1 MDPTAAN
8 ESPARSTGSLLRILG
23 VTFGVAVTLGNSIGA
38 GIMRTPSQIAAR
50 VPSEWLIMLAW
61 TLGAIYSLLGAWS
74 LAELAAMIP
83 SSGGYYTVTRRAFGD
98 YIGFVVGWSDWLSN
112 CGAVAVGAILLAEYS
127 RDLFPR
133 ASHPVLTGTVAIVA
147 ITLLQWRGIR
157 WGSQF
162 QNVTSAITA
171 LVFFFLIAA
180 AYLRPHAP
188 TAASASTAA
197 IAAIPSGWPLL
208 FAYVLVLQGV
218 IYTYDGWYSAIYFG
232 DEIRNPGREMP
243 RSMLNGVFLLSAIY
257 LLVNA
262 ALFHVLGVAG
272 VAKENLPVAALGQS
286 IFGAMGDT
294 IVRALMVVALI
305 SLVNSV
311 VLCSTRV
318 LYAMVRDGWGAR
330 GMARVNRGGTPSV
343 ALFVSAAV
351 SIAFLLSGS
360 FEKALAVTTIFY
372 VAKYTLSYLAVF
384 WLRKREPATPRP
396 YRAWGYPWTT
406 AAAVAGSLA
415 FLAGAI
421 VGDTRNSV
429 YGFLI
434 LLASYPFYRLACK
447 RVITQNG
454 EGRDTPA

>member
-1 MDPTAAN
+1 V
-8 ESPARSTGSLLRILG
+8 PATGNLLRILG
-23 VTFGVAVTLGNSIGA
+23 VTFGIAVTLGNSIGA

-50 VPSEWLIMLAW
+50 LPSEWLIMLAW

-74 LAELAAMIP
+74 LAELGAMIP

-98 YIGFVVGWSDWLSN
+98 YIGFVVGWTDWLSC
-112 CGAVAVGAILLAEYS
+112 CGATAVGAILLAEYS
-127 RDLFPR
+127 RDLFPG
-133 ASHPVLTGTVAIVA
+133 ASHPILTGTVVIVA
-147 ITLLQWRGIR
+147 ITVLQWRGIR

-188 TAASASTAA
+188 IAANASTAA

-218 IYTYDGWYSAIYFG
+218 IFTYDGWYSAIYFG
-232 DEIRNPGREMP
+232 DEIRNPGREIP

-286 IFGAMGDT
+286 IFGAAGNT
-294 IVRALMVVALI
+294 IVRGLMVIALI
-305 SLVNSV
+305 SLVNSI

-318 LYAMVRDGWGAR
+318 LYAMARDGWGPR
-330 GMARVNRGGTPSV
+330 SLTRVNRGGTPTA
-343 ALFVSAAV
+343 ALFVSATV

-360 FEKALAVTTIFY
+360 FAKALAITTIFY
-372 VAKYTLSYLAVF
+372 VAKYVLSYLAVF
-384 WLRKREPATPRP
+384 WLRKREPETPRP

-406 AAAVAGSLA
+406 AAAVAVSVA

-421 VGDTRNSV
+421 VSDTRNSI

-434 LLASYPFYRLACK
+434 LLGSYPIYRLARK
-447 RVITQNG
+447 RV
-454 EGRDTPA
+454 TPP

>member
-1 MDPTAAN
+1 MDPAALKA
-8 ESPARSTGSLLRILG
+8 SPKPSTGSLLRVLG
-23 VTFGVAVTLGNSIGA
+23 VTFGIAVTLGSSIGA

-50 VPSEWLIMLAW
+50 LPSGWMIMLAW

-74 LAELAAMIP
+74 LAELGAMIP
-83 SSGGYYTVTRRAFGD
+83 GSGGYYPITRRAFGD
-98 YIGFVVGWSDWLSN
+98 YVGFVVGWTDWLSN
-112 CGAVAVGAILLAEYS
+112 CSATAVGAILLAEYS
-127 RDLFPR
+127 HDLFPA
-133 ASHPVLTGTVAIVA
+133 ASHPILTGTTVIVA

-171 LVFFFLIAA
+171 VVFFFLIAA

-188 TAASASTAA
+188 AAAQAA
-197 IAAIPSGWPLL
+197 TGALAAVPTGWPLL
-208 FAYVLVLQGV
+208 FAAVLVLQGV

-243 RSMLNGVFLLSAIY
+243 RSMLNGVYLLSTIY

-262 ALFHVLGVAG
+262 ALLHVLGVAG
-272 VAKENLPVAALGQS
+272 VAKANLPVAALGES
-286 IFGAMGDT
+286 IFGAAGNTM
-294 IVRALMVVALI
+294 VRGLMVISLI
-305 SLVNSV
+305 ALVNSC

-318 LYAMVRDGWGAR
+318 IYAMGRDGWGTR
-330 GMARVNRGGTPSV
+330 SIARVNPGGTPSV
-343 ALFVSAAV
+343 ALFVSVAV

-360 FEKALAVTTIFY
+360 FDKVLAVTTIFY

-384 WLRKREPATPRP
+384 WLRRREPTAPRP

-406 AAAVAGSLA
+406 CAVVAGSLA

-421 VGDTRNSV
+421 VSDTRNSL

-434 LLASYPFYRLACK
+434 LLGSYPIYRLARK
-447 RVITQNG
+447 HVM
-454 EGRDTPA
+454 PS